1 MLGEWLKAELKRAQ
15 MRQTDLA
22 RALSSRLGH
31 RIDRATVNKM
41 ISGRRAIAAD
51 ELLLMANILG
61 VDVPTLDGP
70 ERAASKGEIDIEM
83 ETAGVAAKRPFSS
96 AAAVPVLGARGG
108 VRGAELVFADDDCI
122 EWTFAAPGL
131 DKAQGIYA
139 AYVPGGEMMPRYRPG
154 EMVWINPNKPVKQ
167 GDDVLVKLKDGK
179 SRRMIGIIREFVAW
193 EEQAVLLKMYNPAKD
208 DRYAEEDVASID
220 LIVFSSRG

>member
-61 VDVPTLDGP
+61 VEVPSLDGEATGCSFANRCPYAQDRCRRERP
-70 ERAASKGEIDIEM
+70 ELESRAGRQ
-83 ETAGVAAKRPFSS
+83 AACHRADELNLIS
-96 AAAVPVLGARGG
+96 PV
-108 VRGAELVFADDDCI
+108 
-122 EWTFAAPGL
+122 
-131 DKAQGIYA
+131 
-139 AYVPGGEMMPRYRPG
+139 
-154 EMVWINPNKPVKQ
+154 
-167 GDDVLVKLKDGK
+167 
-179 SRRMIGIIREFVAW
+179 
-193 EEQAVLLKMYNPAKD
+193 EQA
-208 DRYAEEDVASID
+208 
-220 LIVFSSRG
+220 

>member
-61 VDVPTLDGP
+61 VDVPTLDGA
-70 ERAASKGEIDIEM
+70 ERPAPKSDIDAEGEAAAS
-83 ETAGVAAKRPFSS
+83 ARHPYAS
-96 AAAVPVLGARGG
+96 AAAVPVLGTRGG
-108 VRGAELVFADDDCI
+108 VRGAEIVFADDERI
-122 EWTFAAPGL
+122 EWTFSAPGL
-131 DKAQGIYA
+131 GNAQGIYA
-139 AYVPGGEMMPRYRPG
+139 AYVPGSDMMPRYRPG
-154 EMVWINPNKPVKQ
+154 EMVWINPNKPIKQ

-179 SRRMIGIIREFVAW
+179 SRRMIGVIREFVGW
-193 EEQAVLLKMYNPAKD
+193 EEQAVALKMYSPAKEE
-208 DRYAEEDVASID
+208 RYAEEDIASID